1 MNQALLVTTTELL
14 ETWRRSSI
22 PVKDRKNVK
31 KCVQKQVD
39 LWKLLKKHKNK
50 ETERKNHFISQL
62 DTLLDI
68 SSAKVEEELLILFLN
83 DQRNE
88 RRFNLCSIN
97 ASVLKTKVEDYAAE
111 DEATGGEEGEVVGGE
126 EAEDAMAVDDV
137 AGSLNYLSLINI
149 IELLIIIIKKK
160 TNILESYQDASRDD
174 PDYIP
179 EPKRAKIT
187 REGQSNQDSVDV
199 LTEHVVSAL
208 DRNKISN
215 RQAMKIIAPVAAA
228 FGGKLA
234 KMPLSCSTIRRK
246 RKQCRQEIAERVTAE
261 FEAAGP
267 VVVHW
272 DGVKLENI
280 SSSGHSGD
288 SRPRSD
294 VAGMSASCSGT
305 DSCQSVFCMFW
316 AYKISRDTAIQ
327 TFSREVARNI

>member
-1 MNQALLVTTTELL
+1 MVRTRKETSLYLIGAARSEPLSNLQKLPTVRETLLRFAFLSGERRNVNQALLVTTTELL

-97 ASVLKTKVEDYAAE
+97 ASVLKTKPVEDYAAE

-160 TNILESYQDASRDD
+160 TNYFRVLSRR
-174 PDYIP
+174 I
-179 EPKRAKIT
+179 KR
-187 REGQSNQDSVDV
+187 
-199 LTEHVVSAL
+199 
-208 DRNKISN
+208 
-215 RQAMKIIAPVAAA
+215 
-228 FGGKLA
+228 
-234 KMPLSCSTIRRK
+234 
-246 RKQCRQEIAERVTAE
+246 
-261 FEAAGP
+261 
-267 VVVHW
+267 
-272 DGVKLENI
+272 
-280 SSSGHSGD
+280 
-288 SRPRSD
+288 
-294 VAGMSASCSGT
+294 
-305 DSCQSVFCMFW
+305 
-316 AYKISRDTAIQ
+316 
-327 TFSREVARNI
+327 